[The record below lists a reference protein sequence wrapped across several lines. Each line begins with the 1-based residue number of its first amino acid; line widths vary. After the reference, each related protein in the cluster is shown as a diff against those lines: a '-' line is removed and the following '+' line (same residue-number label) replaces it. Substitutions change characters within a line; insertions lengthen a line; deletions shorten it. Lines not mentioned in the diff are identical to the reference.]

1 MGGLDF
7 TPEARFEERVE
18 FAPRRFFRNRHV
30 QTLTCAV
37 PLFAPPARLR
47 AVPTENLRVPI
58 EDDGALLARG
68 WFHPASDALA
78 TPRPTVLL
86 LHGVGGSDA
95 SLYVVRAA
103 VAFLDAGYH
112 VVRLNLRG
120 AGDSVR
126 HVPSLYHMGLT
137 SDVAAAISTLS
148 ADPRVGEIYVVGF
161 SGGGNVMLK
170 LAGEW
175 GSAAPPAVAA
185 IASLSAPLD
194 LAAASENI
202 AQPRSFAYHAHV
214 LRGLHRGARGFLRH
228 RGERAPFSLR
238 DLARARSIRRFD
250 EYVTGPMHA
259 FASVDTYYRT
269 ASAGP
274 LLSEVRV
281 PSLVLHAK
289 DDPMVPVATVSRA
302 LEGASPAVRVE
313 MTDRGGHLG
322 WIVGDLA
329 ERGWTRTWAIE
340 RTMAFF
346 RSIAEARGTW
356 AGVGETA
363 APASSFMRA

>member
-1 MGGLDF
+1 M
-7 TPEARFEERVE
+7 E

-47 AVPTENLRVPI
+47 SVPTENLRVPI
-58 EDDGALLARG
+58 EDDGALLARA
-68 WFHPASDALA
+68 WFHPPSDALDA
-78 TPRPTVLL
+78 PRPTVLL

-103 VAFLDAGYH
+103 VAFLEAGYH

-137 SDVAAAISTLS
+137 SDVAAAITTVS
-148 ADPRVGEIYVVGF
+148 ADPRVGEIFVVGF

-170 LAGEW
+170 LAAEW
-175 GSAAPPAVAA
+175 GSAAPPEIAA

-228 RGERAPFSLR
+228 RGDRAPFSLR

-259 FASVDTYYRT
+259 FPSVDTYYRT

-274 LLSEVRV
+274 VLSEVRV

-289 DDPMVPVATVSRA
+289 DDPMVPVGTVARA
-302 LEGASPAVRVE
+302 LEGASSAIEVG
-313 MTDRGGHLG
+313 MTDHGGHLG

-329 ERGWTRTWAIE
+329 EQGWTRTWAIE
-340 RTMAFF
+340 RTLEFF
-346 RSIAEARGTW
+346 RRIAESRGTW
-356 AGVGETA
+356 AGAFEGSARST
-363 APASSFMRA
+363 FMRA